1 MSELNNQH
9 NPKISIVGK
18 IRRFFFTGL
27 LVSAPIIIT
36 IYVTWLVITFIDSKV
51 AGLLPEY
58 LDFRI

>member
-36 IYVTWLVITFIDSKV
+36 VYVTWLVITCWFTTRV
-51 AGLLPEY
+51 P
-58 LDFRI
+58 